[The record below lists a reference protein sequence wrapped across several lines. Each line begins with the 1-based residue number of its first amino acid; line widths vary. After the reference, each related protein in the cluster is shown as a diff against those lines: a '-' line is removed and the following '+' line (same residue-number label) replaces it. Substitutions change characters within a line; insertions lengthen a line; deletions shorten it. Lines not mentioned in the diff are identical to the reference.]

1 MQMHMYW
8 RTTLPIAEEI
18 LDEDATETDYSDI
31 LNSISQLVNS
41 ENENLSW
48 DIIVLNKVD
57 PTFAPDDYQDTNDQE

>member
-8 RTTLPIAEEI
+8 RTTLPMAEEI

-31 LNSISQLVNS
+31 LNLISQLVNS

-48 DIIVLNKVD
+48 DTIVLNKVD
-57 PTFAPDDYQDTNDQE
+57 STFAPDDYQDTNDQE

>member
-1 MQMHMYW
+1 MHMYW

-31 LNSISQLVNS
+31 LNLISQLVNS

-48 DIIVLNKVD
+48 DTIVLNKVD
-57 PTFAPDDYQDTNDQE
+57 STFAPDDYQDTNDQE

>member
-1 MQMHMYW
+1 MHMYW

>member
-1 MQMHMYW
+1 MHMYW

-31 LNSISQLVNS
+31 LNPISQLVNS

-48 DIIVLNKVD
+48 DTIVLNKVD
-57 PTFAPDDYQDTNDQE
+57 STFAPDDYQDTNDQE

>member
-1 MQMHMYW
+1 MHMYW

-57 PTFAPDDYQDTNDQE
+57 STFAPDDYQDTNDQE

>member
-31 LNSISQLVNS
+31 LNLISQLVNF

-48 DIIVLNKVD
+48 DTIVLNKVD
-57 PTFAPDDYQDTNDQE
+57 STFAPDDYQDTNDQE

>member
-1 MQMHMYW
+1 MHMYW

-57 PTFAPDDYQDTNDQE
+57 STFAPDYYQDTNDQE

>member
-1 MQMHMYW
+1 MHMYW

-31 LNSISQLVNS
+31 LNLISQLVNS

-48 DIIVLNKVD
+48 DTIVLNKID
-57 PTFAPDDYQDTNDQE
+57 STFAPDDYQDTNDQE